1 MTDLIGD
8 SVAMLA
14 IALADN
20 LVALVISLALI
31 VYLLVALLA
40 PERF

>member
-1 MTDLIGD
+1 
-8 SVAMLA
+8 MLA

-20 LVALVISLALI
+20 LVALAISVALI
-31 VYLLVALLA
+31 VYLLITLLL